1 MAQLTFLGAAGTV
14 TGSRHVL
21 DIDDTR
27 MLIDCGIF
35 QGSKEFRQKNW
46 EPFPVPPESIQRV
59 LLTHAHIDHTGYLPK
74 FCREGFAGRVHCT
87 HATAELCD
95 FLLRDSAH
103 LQEEDAY
110 WANKKGFSRHKP
122 AKPLYTV
129 EDAEKAMTLFSPL
142 HFGEDFYINDRLRVK
157 FKDSGHMLGSS
168 FIDIR
173 RAENQKG
180 KKILFSGDIG
190 REARPILRDP
200 VQVFNVDYLVLES
213 TYGERLHEPGS
224 PVDELARVITESAQ
238 RGGAL
243 VIPAFAIGR
252 TQVLL
257 YVIRDLEEQG
267 KIPEL
272 PVYVDSPM
280 AIEATEV
287 FERRIAELDITSRIL
302 ALNGTK
308 IFRPK
313 TLHICKTRQ
322 ESKTINDVK
331 GPAIIISS
339 SGMAVGGRVLHHLAK
354 CLPHPENTVL
364 FIGYQAHGT
373 RGRTLIEGGD
383 EVKIHGRMI
392 PVRAKVESI
401 MGFSGHADYNEI
413 LAWLMGFNRPPEKTF
428 IVHGEP
434 EAAASMAEKI
444 RSTFGWETM
453 VPSLGDSVEIDL

>member
-27 MLIDCGIF
+27 MLIDCGMF
-35 QGSKEFRQKNW
+35 QGPKEFREKNW
-46 EPFPVPPESIQRV
+46 EPFPIPPESIQRV

-74 FCREGFAGRVHCT
+74 FCREGFTGRVHCT
-87 HATAELCD
+87 HATGDLCD
-95 FLLRDSAH
+95 ILLKDSAH

-110 WANKKGFSRHKP
+110 WANKKGFSRHRP

-129 EDAEKAMTLFSPL
+129 EDAERALTLFKPL
-142 HFGEDFYINDRLRVK
+142 HFGEDFFINDRLRVK

-173 RAENQKG
+173 RTENHKG

-190 REARPILRDP
+190 RESRPILRDP

-224 PVDELARVITESAQ
+224 PIEELARVITESVK

-272 PVYVDSPM
+272 PIYVDSPM

-287 FERRIAELDITSRIL
+287 FERRIAELDIASRIL

-308 IFRPK
+308 VFRPK
-313 TLHICKTRQ
+313 NLHICKTRQ
-322 ESKTINDVK
+322 ESKAINEVK

-354 CLPHPENTVL
+354 CLPHPENTIL
-364 FIGYQAHGT
+364 LIGYQAHGT
-373 RGRTLIEGGD
+373 RGRTLLEGGD

-392 PVRAKVESI
+392 PVKAKVESI

-434 EAAASMAEKI
+434 EAAASLAEKI

-453 VPSLGDSVEIDL
+453 IPSLGDSVEIDL